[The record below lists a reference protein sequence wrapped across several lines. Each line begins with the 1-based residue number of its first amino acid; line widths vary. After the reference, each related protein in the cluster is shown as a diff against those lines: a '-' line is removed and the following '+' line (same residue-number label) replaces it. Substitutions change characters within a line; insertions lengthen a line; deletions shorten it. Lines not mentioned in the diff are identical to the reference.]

1 MNMEIILAEKQQVIV
16 NYKGFEILTDQ
27 PVKAGGDNAAP
38 SPFDFFLISI
48 GACAGWYVK
57 SFCQQRNLS
66 EEGIK
71 VLLKTH
77 RNPEKRMIDNIEIDI
92 NLPHDFPDKYRDAV
106 IKAAGACTVK
116 KHIADAPEFS
126 IVTSK

>member
-1 MNMEIILAEKQQVIV
+1 MEIILGENQKVIAK
-16 NYKGFEILTDQ
+16 YKGFEITTDQ
-27 PVKAGGDNAAP
+27 PEREGGENSAP

-66 EEGIK
+66 EEGIS
-71 VLLKTH
+71 VSMTTH
-77 RNPEKRMIDNIEIDI
+77 RNSESRMIEKMDIDI
-92 NLPHDFPDKYRDAV
+92 RLPQDFPDKYRDAV
-106 IKAAGACTVK
+106 IKAANACTVK
-116 KHIADAPEFS
+116 KHIATAPDFF

>member
-1 MNMEIILAEKQQVIV
+1 MEIILGENQKVKAR
-16 NYKGFEILTDQ
+16 YKGFEIETDQ
-27 PVKAGGDNAAP
+27 PEKAGGENSAP

-57 SFCQQRNLS
+57 SFCQQRKLP

-71 VLLKTH
+71 VFMTTH
-77 RNPEKRMIDNIEIDI
+77 RNSETRMIEKMKIDI
-92 NLPHDFPDKYRDAV
+92 RLPQDFPDKYRDAV

-116 KHIADAPEFS
+116 KHITNAPEFS

>member
-1 MNMEIILAEKQQVIV
+1 MEMEIILGENQKVKAR
-16 NYKGFEILTDQ
+16 YKGFEIETDQ
-27 PVKAGGDNAAP
+27 PEKAGGENSAP

-57 SFCQQRNLS
+57 SFCQQRKLP

-71 VLLKTH
+71 VFMTTH
-77 RNPEKRMIDNIEIDI
+77 RNSETRMIEKMKIDI
-92 NLPHDFPDKYRDAV
+92 RLPQDFPDKYRDAV

-116 KHIADAPEFS
+116 KHITNAPEFS

>member
-1 MNMEIILAEKQQVIV
+1 MEILLGEKQKVIAL
-16 NYKGFEILTDQ
+16 YKGFEIVTDQ
-27 PVKAGGDNAAP
+27 PEKAGGDNSAP

-71 VLLKTH
+71 VLLSTH
-77 RNPEKRMIDNIEIDI
+77 RDPDRKMIDRIEIEI
-92 NLPHDFPDKYRDAV
+92 RLPQDFPDKYREAV
-106 IKAAGACTVK
+106 IKAAEACTVK
-116 KHIADAPEFS
+116 KHIAQAPEFS
-126 IVTSK
+126 IVTTK

>member
-1 MNMEIILAEKQQVIV
+1 MEMEIILAENQKVITR
-16 NYKGFEILTDQ
+16 YKGFEIVTDQ
-27 PVKAGGDNAAP
+27 PEKAGGENSAP

-57 SFCQQRNLS
+57 SFCQQRKLS

-71 VLLKTH
+71 VFLTTH
-77 RNPEKRMIDNIEIDI
+77 RNTESRMIDKMNIDI
-92 NLPHDFPDKYRDAV
+92 RLPHDFPDKYRDAV

-116 KHIADAPEFS
+116 KHITTAPEFS

>member
-1 MNMEIILAEKQQVIV
+1 MEILLGEKQKVIAL
-16 NYKGFEILTDQ
+16 YKGFEIVTDQ
-27 PVKAGGDNAAP
+27 PEKAGGDNSAP

-71 VLLKTH
+71 VLLSTH
-77 RNPEKRMIDNIEIDI
+77 RDPDRKMIDRIEIEI
-92 NLPHDFPDKYRDAV
+92 RLPQDFPDKYREAV
-106 IKAAGACTVK
+106 IKAAEACTVK
-116 KHIADAPEFS
+116 KHVAQAPEFS
-126 IVTSK
+126 IVTTK

>member
-1 MNMEIILAEKQQVIV
+1 MNMEIILADKQQVIV

-71 VLLKTH
+71 VMMKTH
-77 RNPEKRMIDNIEIDI
+77 RNNEKRMIDNIEIDI
-92 NLPHDFPDKYRDAV
+92 KLPNDFPDKYRDAV

>member
-1 MNMEIILAEKQQVIV
+1 MEMEIILAENQKVITR
-16 NYKGFEILTDQ
+16 YKGFEIVTDQ
-27 PVKAGGDNAAP
+27 PEKAGGENSAP

-66 EEGIK
+66 EEGIR
-71 VLLKTH
+71 VFMSTH
-77 RNPEKRMIDNIEIDI
+77 RNSESRMIDQINIDI
-92 NLPHDFPDKYRDAV
+92 RLPQDFPDKYRDAV
-106 IKAAGACTVK
+106 VKAAGACTVK
-116 KHIADAPEFS
+116 KHITTAPEFS

>member
-1 MNMEIILAEKQQVIV
+1 MEIILAEKQQVIV

-48 GACAGWYVK
+48 GSCAGWYVK

-66 EEGIK
+66 EDGIK
-71 VLLKTH
+71 VMMKTH
-77 RNPEKRMIDNIEIDI
+77 RNPEKRMIDNIEINI
-92 NLPHDFPDKYRDAV
+92 KLPQDFPDKYRDAV

>member
-1 MNMEIILAEKQQVIV
+1 MEIILAKKQQVIV

-27 PVKAGGDNAAP
+27 PEKAGGDNAAP

-71 VLLKTH
+71 VMMKTH
-77 RNPEKRMIDNIEIDI
+77 RNHEKRMIDNIEIDI
-92 NLPHDFPDKYRDAV
+92 KLPQDFPDKYRDAV

>member
-1 MNMEIILAEKQQVIV
+1 MEVILAEKQQVIV

-71 VLLKTH
+71 VMMNTH

-92 NLPHDFPDKYRDAV
+92 KLPHDFPDKYRDAV

>member
-1 MNMEIILAEKQQVIV
+1 MYMEIILAEKQQVIV

-71 VLLKTH
+71 VMMKTH

-92 NLPHDFPDKYRDAV
+92 NLPHDFPDKYRHAV

>member
-1 MNMEIILAEKQQVIV
+1 MEIILAEKQQVIV

-48 GACAGWYVK
+48 GSCAGWYVK

-66 EEGIK
+66 EDGIK
-71 VLLKTH
+71 VMMKTH

-92 NLPHDFPDKYRDAV
+92 KLPQDFPDKYRDAV

>member
-1 MNMEIILAEKQQVIV
+1 MEILLGEKQKVIAL
-16 NYKGFEILTDQ
+16 YKGFEIVTDQ
-27 PVKAGGDNAAP
+27 PEKAGGDNSAP

-71 VLLKTH
+71 VLLSTH
-77 RNPEKRMIDNIEIDI
+77 RDPDRKMIDRIEIEI
-92 NLPHDFPDKYRDAV
+92 KLPQDFPDKYREAV
-106 IKAAGACTVK
+106 IKAAEACTVK
-116 KHIADAPEFS
+116 KHIAQAPEFS
-126 IVTSK
+126 IVTTK

>member
-1 MNMEIILAEKQQVIV
+1 MEIILAEKQQVIV

-27 PVKAGGDNAAP
+27 PEKAGGDNAAP

-71 VLLKTH
+71 VMMKTH
-77 RNPEKRMIDNIEIDI
+77 RNHEKRMIDNIEIDI
-92 NLPHDFPDKYRDAV
+92 KLPQDFPDKYRDAV

>member
-1 MNMEIILAEKQQVIV
+1 MEMEIILGENQKVIAK
-16 NYKGFEILTDQ
+16 YKGFEIITDQ
-27 PVKAGGDNAAP
+27 PEKAGGENSAP

-57 SFCQQRNLS
+57 FFCQQRKLS

-71 VLLKTH
+71 VFMTTH
-77 RNPEKRMIDNIEIDI
+77 RNTESRMIEKMDIDI
-92 NLPHDFPDKYRDAV
+92 RLPQDFPDKYLDAV
-106 IKAAGACTVK
+106 VKAAGACTVK
-116 KHIADAPEFS
+116 KHITNAPEFS

>member
-1 MNMEIILAEKQQVIV
+1 MEIILGENQKVTAK
-16 NYKGFEILTDQ
+16 YKGFEIITDQ
-27 PVKAGGDNAAP
+27 PQKAGGENSAP

-57 SFCQQRNLS
+57 SFCQQRKLL

-71 VLLKTH
+71 VFMTTH
-77 RNPEKRMIDNIEIDI
+77 RNSESRMIEKMDIDI
-92 NLPHDFPDKYRDAV
+92 RLPQEFPDKYRDAV
-106 IKAAGACTVK
+106 VKAAGACTVK
-116 KHIADAPEFS
+116 KHITNAPEFS

>member
-1 MNMEIILAEKQQVIV
+1 MEVILAEKQQVIV

-57 SFCQQRNLS
+57 SFCQQRRLS

-71 VLLKTH
+71 VTMKTH

-92 NLPHDFPDKYRDAV
+92 KLPHDFPDKYRDAV

>member
-1 MNMEIILAEKQQVIV
+1 MEIILAKKQQVIV

-27 PVKAGGDNAAP
+27 PEKAGGDNAAP

-71 VLLKTH
+71 VMMKTH

-92 NLPHDFPDKYRDAV
+92 KLPQDFPDKYRDAV

>member
-1 MNMEIILAEKQQVIV
+1 MYMEIILAEKQQVIV

-71 VLLKTH
+71 VMMKTH